1 MNEVAP
7 LPATAVYN
15 ACDPA
20 ALPFKTT
27 AELTPLDQPIGQ
39 ERAMTALEFGAAIR
53 RQGYN
58 LYVLGQPG
66 TGRFSIVSERLKQRA
81 AEEARP
87 QAWCY
92 VHNFVDP
99 SKPTALDLPPGRAT
113 DLRKAMARLVQE
125 LKAALPAAFDTD
137 EYRGR
142 RQVIDEE
149 LKRRHDGAFEALGQ
163 KAMERGIALIRT
175 PLGMGLAPVKGNE
188 VMPPDEF
195 ARLPQEEQNRLRNAM
210 REMQEELEATIAR
223 IPQWQREHR
232 DAVRKLN
239 EEVSGFAV
247 HHLIGEV
254 RAGFLDIPKVL
265 AYLDEVE
272 RDIVMNTD
280 EFLSDGQGQG
290 ADGSQQIGIEREADI
305 NRYRRYRVNVVVD
318 HENAGAPVVYEDHP
332 THQALVGRIEHVAR
346 FGALMTD
353 FNLIKPGALHR
364 ANGGYLLLDARRL
377 LLNPFAW
384 ESLKRAIRA
393 RQIRIESLEQL
404 LALAATV
411 SLEPVPIP
419 LDLKVVL
426 IGDRMIY
433 YLLCQH
439 DPEFG
444 ELFKVAADFEDDV
457 LRTDETTSQFARMLA
472 TLIARHGLRHLERD
486 AAALIIEQAAR
497 DSGDGGRLS
506 TRARLVTELLEEAD
520 HLAAKRGAEIV
531 QAQDVRSTLQARR
544 GRLDRI
550 YRRAVEQITEGTMLI
565 DIEGSKA
572 GQVNG
577 LSVASLGDMTFGRP
591 TRITARV
598 RFGRGNVVDIERE
611 VELGGP
617 LHSKGV
623 LILSGFLAGRYL
635 PEKPLSLSASLV
647 FEQSY
652 GGVEGDSASSAE
664 LYALLSALADLPIR
678 QDLAVTGSV
687 NQHGQVQAIGGV
699 NEKIEGFY
707 DVCRARSLSG
717 SQGVLIPA
725 ANVRHLMLRED
736 VVDAV
741 RARKFAIYPIGT
753 IDEGISL
760 LTGTPC
766 GDRGADGSYPQDS
779 VNGRVERRIAAFAE
793 AASRMAMAANQGKGD
808 LHA

>member
-1 MNEVAP
+1 MTDVAP
-7 LPATAVYN
+7 LPAAAVYN

-20 ALPFKTT
+20 TLPFRTT
-27 AELTPLDQPIGQ
+27 AELAPLAQPIGQ
-39 ERAMTALEFGAAIR
+39 ERAMAALEFGASMR

-58 LYVLGQPG
+58 LYVLGQAG

-81 AEEARP
+81 AAEPKP

-92 VHNFVDP
+92 IHNFADP
-99 SKPTALDLPPGRAT
+99 GKPTALDLPPGRAT
-113 DLRKAMARLVQE
+113 MLRKAMETLVQE

-163 KAMERGIALIRT
+163 KAMERGVALVRT
-175 PLGMGLAPVKGNE
+175 PLGMGLAPLKGNE
-188 VMPPDEF
+188 VMPADEF
-195 ARLPQEEQNRLRNAM
+195 ARLPQEEQTRLRNAL
-210 REMQEELEATIAR
+210 REMQEELEATVAR

-232 DAVRKLN
+232 EAVRKLN
-239 EEVSGFAV
+239 EEVSRFAV
-247 HHLIGEV
+247 NHLIGEV
-254 RAGFLDIPKVL
+254 RSSFIDVPKVL

-272 RDIVMNTD
+272 RDIVMSTE
-280 EFLSDGQGQG
+280 EFLTEAQSPSGDGTPPP
-290 ADGSQQIGIEREADI
+290 AAEREADGA
-305 NRYRRYRVNVVVD
+305 RYRRYRVNVVVD
-318 HENAGAPVVYEDHP
+318 HEQTGAPVVFEDHP
-332 THQALVGRIEHVAR
+332 THQTLVGRIEHLAR
-346 FGALMTD
+346 FGTLLTD

-377 LLNPFAW
+377 LQNPYAW

-393 RQIRIESLEQL
+393 GQIRIESLEQL
-404 LALAATV
+404 LALATTV

-419 LDLKVVL
+419 LDVKVVL
-426 IGDRMIY
+426 IGDRLIY

-444 ELFKVAADFEDDV
+444 ELFKVAVDFEDDV
-457 LRTDETTSQFARMLA
+457 PRTSETTAEFARLLA
-472 TLIARHGLRHLERD
+472 SLVERHGLHHLD
-486 AAALIIEQAAR
+486 AGAAALVIEQAAR
-497 DSGDGGRLS
+497 DTGDGGRLS
-506 TRARLVTELLEEAD
+506 TRVRLITELLEEAD
-520 HLAAKRGAEIV
+520 HLSVARGTDIV
-531 QAQDVRSTLQARR
+531 QADDVRNALLARR
-544 GRLDRI
+544 GRADRL
-550 YRRAVEQITEGTMLI
+550 YRRAVEQITEGTLLI
-565 DIEGSKA
+565 DTA
-572 GQVNG
+572 GGKVGQING
-577 LSVASLGDMTFGRP
+577 LSVTSLGEVSFGRP

-623 LILSGFLAGRYL
+623 MILSGFLAGRYL

-664 LYALLSALADLPIR
+664 LYALLSALAELPIR

-687 NQHGQVQAIGGV
+687 NQQGEVQAIGGV

-707 DVCRARSLSG
+707 DVCRARGLTG
-717 SQGVLIPA
+717 TQGVLIPA

-736 VVDAV
+736 VVQAV
-741 RARKFAIYPIGT
+741 RERRFSIYPIRT
-753 IDEGISL
+753 IDEGIGL
-760 LTGTPC
+760 LTGVES
-766 GDRGADGSYPQDS
+766 GERGPDGSYPAAS

-793 AASRMAMAANQGKGD
+793 LAGRLGAAAGAGKEARHD
-808 LHA
+808 

>member
-27 AELTPLDQPIGQ
+27 AELTPLDQPLGQ
-39 ERAMTALEFGAAIR
+39 ERAMAALDFGASMR

-66 TGRFSIVSERLKQRA
+66 TGRFSIVSQWLKQRA
-81 AEEARP
+81 LNEPRP
-87 QAWCY
+87 PAWCY
-92 VHNFVDP
+92 VHNFADP

-113 DLRKAMARLVQE
+113 ALRKAMADLVQE

-149 LKRRHDGAFEALGQ
+149 LKRRHDAAFEALSQ
-163 KAMERGIALIRT
+163 KALERGIALVRT

-188 VMPPDEF
+188 VMPPEEF

-210 REMQEELEATIAR
+210 REMQEELEATVAR

-239 EEVSGFAV
+239 EEVSRFAV

-254 RAGFLDIPKVL
+254 RAGFSDLPKVL
-265 AYLDEVE
+265 AYLDDVE
-272 RDIVMNTD
+272 SDIVMSTE
-280 EFLSDGQGQG
+280 EFLSDGQGQTSG
-290 ADGSQQIGIEREADI
+290 ELRPPGLDREADG
-305 NRYRRYRVNVVVD
+305 NRYRRYRVNVIVD
-318 HENAGAPVVYEDHP
+318 HEGEGAPVVFEDHP
-332 THQALVGRIEHVAR
+332 THQALVGRIENVAR
-346 FGALMTD
+346 FGTLMTD

-377 LLNPFAW
+377 LQNPYAW

-393 RQIRIESLEQL
+393 RLIRIETLEQL
-404 LALAATV
+404 LALATTV
-411 SLEPVPIP
+411 SLEPMPIP

-426 IGDRMIY
+426 VGDRLIY

-457 LRTDETTSQFARMLA
+457 PRNEQTTLEFARLLA
-472 TLIARHGLRHLERD
+472 TQVARHGLRHLERD
-486 AAALIIEQAAR
+486 AAALLIEQAAR
-497 DSGDGGRLS
+497 DAGDGRRLS
-506 TRARLVTELLEEAD
+506 TRIRLMTELLEEAD
-520 HLAAKRGAEIV
+520 HLAAARGASIIE
-531 QAQDVRSTLQARR
+531 AQDVRNTLKARR
-544 GRLDRI
+544 WRLDRI
-550 YRRAVEQITEGTMLI
+550 YRRSVDQITEGTLLI
-565 DIEGSKA
+565 DIEGSKI

-577 LSVASLGDMTFGRP
+577 LSVVSLGEMAFGRP

-611 VELGGP
+611 VELGGA

-635 PEKPLSLSASLV
+635 PDKPLSLSASLV

-652 GGVEGDSASSAE
+652 GGVDGDSASSAE
-664 LYALLSALADLPIR
+664 LYALLSALAELPIR

-687 NQHGQVQAIGGV
+687 NQQGEVQAIGGV
-699 NEKIEGFY
+699 NEKIEGFF
-707 DVCRARSLSG
+707 DVCRARKLTG
-717 SQGVLIPA
+717 TQGVLIPA

-736 VVDAV
+736 VVEAIRAGQFAV
-741 RARKFAIYPIGT
+741 YPIRT
-753 IDEGISL
+753 IDEGIAL
-760 LTGTPC
+760 LTGKPS
-766 GDRGADGSYPQDS
+766 GERGADGSYPADS
-779 VNGRVERRIAAFAE
+779 INGRVEKRIAHFAE
-793 AASRMAMAANQGKGD
+793 AASRMAVPPTAAKGD
-808 LHA
+808 RNG

>member
-1 MNEVAP
+1 MTELVP
-7 LPATAVYN
+7 LPADEVYK
-15 ACDPA
+15 ACDAA
-20 ALPFKTT
+20 ALPFMTT
-27 AELTPLDQPIGQ
+27 AELTPLDQPVGQ
-39 ERAMTALEFGAAIR
+39 ARAMAALEFGAAMR

-58 LYVLGQPG
+58 LFVLGQSG
-66 TGRFSIVSERLKQRA
+66 SGRFSIISEHLRQRA
-81 AEEARP
+81 AGEPRP

-92 VHNFVDP
+92 VHNFTDP
-99 SKPTALDLPPGRAT
+99 GKPTAMDLPPGRAT
-113 DLRKAMARLVQE
+113 GLRKAMEKLVQE
-125 LKAALPAAFDTD
+125 LKAALPAAFDTE

-149 LKRRHDGAFEALGQ
+149 LKRRHDTAFEQLGQ
-163 KAMERGIALIRT
+163 KAMERGVVLIRT

-188 VMPPDEF
+188 VMPPEEF
-195 ARLPQEEQNRLRNAM
+195 ARLPQEEQTRLREAM
-210 REMQEELEATIAR
+210 REMQEELEATVAR

-232 DAVRKLN
+232 EAVRKLN
-239 EEVSGFAV
+239 EEVSSFAV
-247 HHLIGEV
+247 RHLIGEV
-254 RAGFLDIPKVL
+254 RADFQDIPKAL

-280 EFLSDGQGQG
+280 EFLADGQGPTG
-290 ADGSQQIGIEREADI
+290 DGTPTPDFARDAD
-305 NRYRRYRVNVVVD
+305 NHRYRRYRVNVVMD
-318 HENAGAPVVYEDHP
+318 HEGAGAPVVFEDHP

-377 LLNPFAW
+377 LQNPYAW

-411 SLEPVPIP
+411 SLEPGPIP

-426 IGDRMIY
+426 IGDRWIY

-439 DPEFG
+439 DPEFS

-457 LRTDETTSQFARMLA
+457 ERTDQTTIQFARLLA
-472 TLIARHGLRHLERD
+472 TLAGRHGLRHLDRA
-486 AAALIIEQAAR
+486 AAALAIEQAAR
-497 DSGDGGRLS
+497 SAGDGGRLS
-506 TRARLVTELLEEAD
+506 TRVRPITELLEEAD
-520 HLAAKRGAEIV
+520 HLAAARGSERIEAADIRGALE
-531 QAQDVRSTLQARR
+531 ARR
-544 GRLDRI
+544 GRLDRL
-550 YRRAVEQITEGTMLI
+550 YRRAVDQITEGTLLI
-565 DIEGSKA
+565 DIAGNRI

-577 LSVASLGDMTFGRP
+577 LSVTSLGEIAFGRP
-591 TRITARV
+591 VRITASV

-664 LYALLSALADLPIR
+664 LYALLSALAGLPVR

-687 NQHGQVQAIGGV
+687 NQHGEIQAIGGV

-707 DVCRARSLSG
+707 DVCRARKLTG

-725 ANVRHLMLRED
+725 ANARHLMLRED
-736 VVDAV
+736 VVEAV
-741 RARKFAIYPIGT
+741 RAGKFAVYPVRT
-753 IDEGISL
+753 IDDGIAL
-760 LTGTPC
+760 LCSTPA
-766 GDRGADGSYPQDS
+766 GERGADGVYPAGT
-779 VNGRVERRIAAFAE
+779 VNGLVEKRIAAFAE
-793 AASRMAMAANQGKGD
+793 AAGRLTALAKGD
-808 LHA
+808 RHG

>member
-1 MNEVAP
+1 MTELAP
-7 LPATAVYN
+7 LPAGKVYN
-15 ACDPA
+15 ACNPA
-20 ALPFKTT
+20 ALPFRTT
-27 AELTPLDQPIGQ
+27 AELAPLDRPVGQ
-39 ERAMTALEFGAAIR
+39 ERAVTALEFGAAMR

-66 TGRFSIVSERLKQRA
+66 SGRFSIVSEHLKQRA
-81 AEEARP
+81 AGEARP

-92 VHNFVDP
+92 VQNFSDP
-99 SKPTALDLPPGRAT
+99 GKPTALDLPPGRAT
-113 DLRKAMARLVQE
+113 SLSKAMERLVQE

-149 LKRRHDGAFEALGQ
+149 LKRRHDAAFEDLGQ
-163 KAMERGIALIRT
+163 KATAQGVALIRT
-175 PLGMGLAPVKGNE
+175 PLGMGLAPVKDSE
-188 VMPPDEF
+188 VMPPEEF
-195 ARLPQEEQNRLRNAM
+195 ARLPQDEQTRLRNAM
-210 REMQEELEATIAR
+210 REMQEELEATVAR

-239 EEVSGFAV
+239 EEVSSFAV
-247 HHLIGEV
+247 HHLIGEA
-254 RAGFLDIPKVL
+254 RAGFVDIPKVL

-280 EFLSDGQGQG
+280 EFLSDGQ
-290 ADGSQQIGIEREADI
+290 SQPTEGGPAIGMGRETDI

-318 HENAGAPVVYEDHP
+318 HDSPGAPVVFEDHP

-346 FGALMTD
+346 FGALTTD

-377 LLNPFAW
+377 LQNPYAW

-393 RQIRIESLEQL
+393 RQITIESLEQL

-411 SLEPVPIP
+411 SLEPAPIP

-426 IGDRMIY
+426 IGDRLIY

-457 LRTDETTSQFARMLA
+457 VRTEETTTQFARLLA
-472 TLIARHGLRHLERD
+472 TLATRHGLRHLEKD
-486 AAALIIEQAAR
+486 AAALVIEQAAR
-497 DSGDGGRLS
+497 SAGDGGRLS
-506 TRARLVTELLEEAD
+506 TRVRPTTELLEEAD
-520 HLAAKRGAEIV
+520 HLAAVRGAAIIE
-531 QAQDVRSTLQARR
+531 AADVRNALQARR
-544 GRLDRI
+544 GRVDRI
-550 YRRAVEQITEGTMLI
+550 YRRAVDQITEGTLLI
-565 DIEGSKA
+565 DIAGTSI

-577 LSVASLGDMTFGRP
+577 LSVVSLGEMAFGRP
-591 TRITARV
+591 NRITARV

-664 LYALLSALADLPIR
+664 LYALLSALGDLPVR

-687 NQHGQVQAIGGV
+687 NQHGGIQAIGGV

-707 DVCRARSLSG
+707 DVCRARNLTG

-736 VVDAV
+736 VVEAV
-741 RARKFAIYPIGT
+741 RAGQFAVYPIRT
-753 IDEGISL
+753 IDEGMSL
-760 LTGTPC
+760 LSGISS
-766 GDRGADGSYPQDS
+766 GERGADGAYPASS
-779 VNGRVERRIAAFAE
+779 VNGRVESRIAAFAE
-793 AASRMAMAANQGKGD
+793 AAGRTMMGVTQGRGD